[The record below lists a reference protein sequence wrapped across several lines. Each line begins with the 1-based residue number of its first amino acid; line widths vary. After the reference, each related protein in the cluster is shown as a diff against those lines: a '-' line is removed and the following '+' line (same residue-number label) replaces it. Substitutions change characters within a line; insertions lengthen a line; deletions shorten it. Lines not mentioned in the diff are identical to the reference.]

1 MYPRRP
7 RKFTNS
13 QQLTSATGNLGGHP
27 SIETG
32 YNLSNL
38 PKSQPQ
44 NNGNLEEEAG
54 VETSWSYVDPKK
66 AFSLHLSL
74 LWLNKLL
81 GSHLLTGFTVIFT
94 LFCSRHLYHPLQT
107 RFSLT

>member
-13 QQLTSATGNLGGHP
+13 QLTSATGNLGGHP

-32 YNLSNL
+32 YLSNL
-38 PKSQPQ
+38 PKSQRQ

-66 AFSLHLSL
+66 ALSLHLSL

-81 GSHLLTGFTVIFT
+81 GSYLLTGSTIIFT